1 MFNRAAIAVLSF
13 TVALT
18 AANVAAQAGET
29 AGLRNVGSIA
39 GADEA
44 WDYATVD
51 ADARRLYVARGDGV
65 MAVNLANQV
74 VTPVLVAGKKVH
86 GVALLPG
93 GLAVSTNGESRDVT
107 LFRTSDGGVVGQLP
121 AGAKPDAVVRDPR
134 SGLVVVLNGGDG
146 SATLIDADNKAV
158 PGSIAIGGKLE
169 FAAALGDGRVFVNVE
184 DSNELV
190 ELDIPGRV
198 VVRRISLKGCDSP
211 TGLALDSRAK
221 ILVSACGNGVALAVS
236 AVDGA
241 ILATLPIGRG
251 PDAVMFDEKNR
262 RFLIPCGRDG
272 VLTVI
277 GAQADGSLKVIETA
291 QTAKGARTGAIDQNT
306 GRIYLPVA
314 DFEPGKAGERP
325 VAKPG
330 SFRILVLDRT

>member
-1 MFNRAAIAVLSF
+1 
-13 TVALT
+13 
-18 AANVAAQAGET
+18 
-29 AGLRNVGSIA
+29 
-39 GADEA
+39 
-44 WDYATVD
+44 
-51 ADARRLYVARGDGV
+51 
-65 MAVNLANQV
+65 
-74 VTPVLVAGKKVH
+74 
-86 GVALLPG
+86 
-93 GLAVSTNGESRDVT
+93 